1 MGEWCLSSPHPL
13 SHACFKTFTDHP
25 TISPPHLPS
34 PHHLR
39 RCIPWVC
46 TYLPHI
52 LGSSA
57 NSSFW
62 ICSRLCSPLSRR
74 VVIYDMQGPYWL
86 PDLVARGSWNELEMN
101 IMPQLIVCIILHL
114 IPHFSL
120 PWNSIDQSCLCESTI
135 WEGYCHSIPLFDLF
149 SQAEARG
156 WAWLARNQPKEQ
168 KKKKALH
175 PRGHKPEIARRVW

>member
-1 MGEWCLSSPHPL
+1 MSP
-13 SHACFKTFTDHP
+13 TQ
-25 TISPPHLPS
+25 
-34 PHHLR
+34 
-39 RCIPWVC
+39 
-46 TYLPHI
+46 

-156 WAWLARNQPKEQ
+156 WAWLSRSQPKEQ
-168 KKKKALH
+168 KKTREGTSLKL
-175 PRGHKPEIARRVW
+175 RREFGKNASLGFFPPSTNATRWKWQRVIRSISY